1 MNFEEIAE
9 FRRIR
14 AQLDGLH
21 QEFSGSTK
29 KDPDKPVT
37 VFKIRFVNRVLA
49 AASHALAEDTP
60 FPDFEGFD
68 EDDIPTSSDV
78 SLVVTQYIE
87 ASEKVRCENITRN
100 HNGVWYW
107 VTEGSM
113 TTIST
118 PTPHKGK

>member
-1 MNFEEIAE
+1 MNLIQIEE
-9 FRRIR
+9 FRKMR

-21 QEFSGSTK
+21 QEFSASTK

-37 VFKIRFVNRVLA
+37 VFKIRFVNRILA
-49 AASHALAEDTP
+49 LASHVLGDDTP

-78 SLVVTQYIE
+78 SLILTQYIE
-87 ASEKVRCENITRN
+87 VSEKVRCENITRS

-107 VTEGSM
+107 TANSSM
-113 TTIST
+113 TGIST
-118 PTPHKGK
+118 STPHKGK